1 MTKYIRLLSI
11 ILIIQFFGINGCT
24 GSKVD
29 QDEIKKANQ
38 FFESIFQD
46 RVLDSPEF
54 QSRLGYKSNYDQW
67 DDITY
72 KRSRKNAREAMFDL
86 DYLNKNINI
95 DKLDSKT
102 AISYRLMAKSLER
115 RIDSDD
121 FLFRQYMVTHRGG
134 KHSSIPSFLI
144 NYHAIEDERD
154 VQDYIGRLRNIEP
167 LIEDL
172 IEEMSL
178 REEVGTIAPMFVY
191 PKAIAV
197 SKNIISGYP
206 FEEGK
211 KQNVIYEDFVKKI
224 DGTDLTD
231 PVKLRY
237 KSEAEAILV
246 TTVNY
251 AYRNFIDFLSAQQ
264 LKATN
269 NDGVWKY
276 PNGAAYYQHTLDQYT
291 TLGLTAEEIHQIGLD
306 EVDRI
311 HEEIYAIMETVA
323 FEGSLQEFFDFMRTD
338 PQFYYPQSAEGRQM
352 YLDQV
357 NVVVDTLSARIEEL
371 FYGLPSI
378 PLVVKPVEAYRE
390 ASAGIAFYSRGQA
403 DGSRPGIY
411 YANLY
416 NMQDMPIYKLE
427 NLAYHEAIP
436 GHHMQIAIQLE
447 VEGMPSF
454 RKYGGYSVYS
464 EGWALYSET
473 LPKEI
478 GLYKDPYSDFGR
490 LSGELWRAC
499 RLVVDTGIHHYRWTR
514 EEGID
519 YYMNNTANP
528 EGDCVGMVERHI
540 VWPGQAVSYKIG
552 MLKMQE
558 LRAYAESTLGDNFS
572 IQAFHDIV
580 LKNGAVPMDILED
593 IVVQWVENQ

>member
-1 MTKYIRLLSI
+1 MNQKNTIYILLCAC
-11 ILIIQFFGINGCT
+11 LLVFNACA

-29 QDEIKKANQ
+29 QDEVKKANQ

-54 QSRLGYKSNYDQW
+54 QTRLGYKSNYDQW
-67 DDITY
+67 DDITWD
-72 KRSRKNAREAMFDL
+72 SRRRDARDAQFDL
-86 DYLNKNINI
+86 EYMLDNI
-95 DKLDSKT
+95 DIEKLDNKT
-102 AISYRLMAKSLER
+102 AISYRLMEKSLQR
-115 RIDSDD
+115 TIDADEY
-121 FLFRQYMVTHRGG
+121 LFRGYMVTHRGG

-144 NYHAIEDERD
+144 NYHKIDDEED
-154 VQDYIGRLRNIEP
+154 VKDYLSRLRNIEP
-167 LIEDL
+167 LFQDFIKEL
-172 IEEMSL
+172 EL
-178 REEVGTIAPMFVY
+178 RDELGTIPPMFVY

-197 SKNIISGYP
+197 CENIISGYP

-211 KQNVIYEDFVKKI
+211 KQNVIYEDFVNKLDALDI
-224 DGTDLTD
+224 SDAI
-231 PVKLRY
+231 KLRY

-246 TTVNY
+246 TVVNY
-251 AYRNFIDFLSAQQ
+251 SYKNLIDFLTEQQ

-276 PNGAAYYQHTLDQYT
+276 PNGAEYYQYTLDEYT
-291 TLGLTAEEIHQIGLD
+291 TLGLTAEQIHEIGLS
-306 EVDRI
+306 EVARI
-311 HEEIYAIMETVA
+311 HEEIYAIMEEVA
-323 FEGSLQEFFDFMRTD
+323 FEGTLQEFFDFMRTD
-338 PQFYYPQSAEGRQM
+338 PQFYYPQSDKGRQM

-357 NVVVDTLSARIEEL
+357 NVVVDTLSARIDEL

-378 PLVVKPVEAYRE
+378 PLIVKPVEAYRE

-436 GHHMQIAIQLE
+436 GHHMQIAIALE

-454 RKYGGYSVYS
+454 RKYGGYSVFS

-552 MLKMQE
+552 MLKIQE
-558 LRAYAESTLGDNFS
+558 LRAHAEETLGDKFS
-572 IQAFHDIV
+572 LQGFHDVV
-580 LKNGAVPMDILED
+580 LKNGGVSMDILQD
-593 IVVQWVENQ
+593 IVYEWIENQ

>member
-1 MTKYIRLLSI
+1 MKQKNIIYILL
-11 ILIIQFFGINGCT
+11 FGCLLVFNSCA

-29 QDEIKKANQ
+29 QDEVKKANQ

-54 QSRLGYKSNYDQW
+54 QTRLGYKSNYDQW
-67 DDITY
+67 DDI
-72 KRSRKNAREAMFDL
+72 KWAARRKNARDAQFDL
-86 DYLNKNINI
+86 EYMLDNINI
-95 DKLDSKT
+95 EKLDNKT
-102 AISYRLMAKSLER
+102 AISYRLMEKSLQR
-115 RIDSDD
+115 TIDANEY
-121 FLFRQYMVTHRGG
+121 LFRGYMVTHRGG

-144 NYHAIEDERD
+144 NYHKIDDERD
-154 VQDYIGRLRNIEP
+154 VKDYLSRLRNIEP
-167 LIEDL
+167 LFEDFIKEL
-172 IEEMSL
+172 EL
-178 REEVGTIAPMFVY
+178 RDELGTIPPMFVY

-197 SKNIISGYP
+197 CENIISGYP
-206 FEEGK
+206 LEEGE
-211 KQNVIYEDFVKKI
+211 KQNVIYEDFVNKLDALDI
-224 DGTDLTD
+224 SDAL
-231 PVKLRY
+231 KLRY

-246 TTVNY
+246 TVVNY
-251 AYRNFIDFLSAQQ
+251 SYKNLIDFLTEQQ

-276 PNGAAYYQHTLDQYT
+276 PNGAEYYQYTLDQYT
-291 TLGLTAEEIHQIGLD
+291 TLGLTAEQIHEIGLS
-306 EVDRI
+306 EVTRI
-311 HEEIYAIMETVA
+311 HEEIYTIMEEVA
-323 FEGSLQEFFDFMRTD
+323 FEGTLQEFFNFMRTD
-338 PQFYYPQSAEGRQM
+338 PQFYYPQSDKGRQM

-357 NVVVDTLSARIEEL
+357 NVVVDTLSARIDEL

-436 GHHMQIAIQLE
+436 GHHMQIAIALE

-454 RKYGGYSVYS
+454 RKYGGYSVFS

-552 MLKMQE
+552 MLKIQE
-558 LRAYAESTLGDNFS
+558 LRAHAEETLGDKFS
-572 IQAFHDIV
+572 IQEFHDVV
-580 LKNGAVPMDILED
+580 LKNGGVSMDILQD
-593 IVVQWVENQ
+593 IVYEWIKNQ